1 MAVSLLES
9 ARLPSGGEA
18 VKQRWEGHCE
28 ARDSGSRVRG
38 ALGKAD
44 LGPLMPS
51 RGRGLTDSAPS
62 SASSLRPQA
71 REHRTTKPV
80 RRDTW
85 IC

>member
-1 MAVSLLES
+1 MAVSLLQS
-9 ARLPSGGEA
+9 ARIPSRGEA
-18 VKQRWEGHCE
+18 VKQRWEGHCK

-38 ALGKAD
+38 ALGKAG
-44 LGPLMPS
+44 LGPLMPT

-62 SASSLRPQA
+62 SAPSLRPQA
-71 REHRTTKPV
+71 REHRITKPV